1 MYNMLKDFQLLLLG
15 LIIVVGML
23 LGAKIV
29 TNNIGQSG
37 IAVTGSAY
45 EVVTSDSATLRLDLS
60 TRNASKAAAY
70 TALKNQIP
78 LVKSYLLENGVKES
92 EITVSAPTNY
102 ITNKYTPSGNMTN
115 EIAYYNFNQIISIKS
130 DDIEKI
136 KKLSIDAQSLVDKG
150 ININT
155 NTPEYNYSKLADLKI
170 KLLGEATKDA
180 KVRATQMLKATN
192 NRPGKIK
199 SVKMG
204 VFQITSPTSND
215 VSDWGIND
223 TSTVEKKV
231 TAVANVV
238 FAVK

>member
-1 MYNMLKDFQLLLLG
+1 MLKDFQLLLLG

-70 TALKNQIP
+70 AALKNQIP
-78 LVKSYLLENGVKES
+78 MVKSYLLENGVKES

-102 ITNKYTPSGNMTN
+102 ITNKYTPSGNITN

>member
-1 MYNMLKDFQLLLLG
+1 MLKDFQLLLLG

-78 LVKSYLLENGVKES
+78 LVKSYLLENGVNES

>member
-1 MYNMLKDFQLLLLG
+1 MLKDFQLLLLG